1 MDIKGYMKY
10 YKLLEQLKK
19 DKTTVEFKY
28 NPTTEG
34 AYNVKIE
41 GGKMPQGE
49 VIEEASNNLHDL
61 LSKIYANYKEKS
73 K

>member
-1 MDIKGYMKY
+1 MGIKGYMKY
-10 YKLLEQLKK
+10 YKLLEELKK

-28 NPTTEG
+28 NPSVSG

-49 VIEEASNNLHDL
+49 VIEEASNSLQEL
-61 LSKIYANYKEKS
+61 LGKVYTNYKEKGR
-73 K
+73 